1 MSEIITTFVYPFWDT
16 LSQMAPYL
24 LFGFLA
30 AGLLSVFISARSIER
45 HLGGSGRWP
54 IPKAA
59 LLGVPLP
66 LCSCSVLPVSA
77 SLHKHGASSGSVLAF
92 LISTPQTGVDC
103 ILVTFAL
110 LGPLFAVVRPVV
122 ALASGLA
129 GGLVARRVDGTA
141 GATGPKQSVEPEC
154 CHEVCCEHE
163 NQGGRLR
170 RALAHGFGKLPGDI
184 GGALLVGIGV
194 AGLITILVPDGFFMG
209 IGTGIVSILV
219 MMVIGIPL
227 YVCSAASVP
236 IAAALILRGVSPGA
250 ALAFLIT
257 GPATNAAAIATVWRL
272 LGARIATVYLGT
284 VALTALLSGLGLNA
298 IVGMVGGTEAIM
310 EHAGHTMLPPS
321 LRTASAL
328 LLLLVIGLAMFRR
341 TRERRA
347 VAERAVA

>member
-1 MSEIITTFVYPFWDT
+1 MAEIITTYFLPFWET

-30 AGLLSVFISARSIER
+30 AGLISVFISARSIER

-129 GGLVARRVDGTA
+129 GGLVARQVDDKG
-141 GATGPKQSVEPEC
+141 GATVARQSVEPEC
-154 CHEVCCEHE
+154 CHDACCEHE
-163 NQGGRLR
+163 NRGGRLR

-184 GGALLVGIGV
+184 GGALLIGIGV
-194 AGLITILVPDGFFMG
+194 AGLITILVPESFFMG

-257 GPATNAAAIATVWRL
+257 GPATNAAGIATVWRL
-272 LGARIATVYLGT
+272 LGARIAVVYLGT
-284 VALTALLSGLGLNA
+284 VVLTAILSALGLNA
-298 IVGMVGGTEAIM
+298 IVGMLGGTEVIL
-310 EHAGHTMLPPS
+310 EHPAHTMLPPS
-321 LRTASAL
+321 LQTASAL
-328 LLLLVIGLAMFRR
+328 LLLLIIALAMYRR
-341 TRERRA
+341 HQERRA
-347 VAERAVA
+347 VVEGAIA